1 MPRVYNGYMNRKELE
16 NLIKSF
22 RPEFG
27 NTNHTRAL
35 DLIQKIRNRDRIKQK
50 LKVTRSELEELEG
63 EIARE
68 VENLKFLINQKS

>member
-1 MPRVYNGYMNRKELE
+1 MNRKELE

-22 RPEFG
+22 KPEFG
-27 NTNHTRAL
+27 NVNHTRAL
-35 DLIQKIRNRDRIKQK
+35 DLIQKIKTRDKVKEK
-50 LKVTRSELEELEG
+50 LKGIRSELEELNG